1 MVQVIERVGALL
13 GAFSH
18 GESELSLIEC
28 AERSGLSKSTTHRL
42 LVAMAEIGLV
52 ERIGNA
58 NWRIGGF
65 VVQLATMRLAN
76 TDLHS
81 EVAPAVHRLG
91 KQFGAATAL
100 SVPNGSE
107 MVYIERTESPLPFAP
122 AAKLGS
128 TAPFWAGAS
137 GRAVASSLSAEALSA
152 LLKSATFTAL
162 PKDARSR
169 VEADIE
175 ETRSRGYSI
184 DPGDFI
190 DGVAGV
196 AVALGRSG
204 DPVAAISLLVSP
216 DRMTPDL
223 TRQMG
228 EALVGIAKH
237 AVSTNY
243 LLSAG

>member
-18 GESELSLIEC
+18 ERSELSLIDC

-52 ERIGNA
+52 ERVGNA

-65 VVQLATMRLAN
+65 VVQLATQRLAH
-76 TDLHS
+76 TDLLS
-81 EVAPAVHRLG
+81 EVAPAVHELG
-91 KQFGAATAL
+91 MRFGAATAL
-100 SVPNGSE
+100 SIPNGTE

-137 GRAVASSLSAEALSA
+137 GRAVVALMTPDA
-152 LLKSATFTAL
+152 RDGLLQSPTFSAL
-162 PKDARSR
+162 PKATQTLVRTEISATQD
-169 VEADIE
+169 
-175 ETRSRGYSI
+175 RGYAT
-184 DPGDFI
+184 DGGELI

-196 AVALGRSG
+196 AVALGRIG
-204 DPVAAISLLVSP
+204 DPVAAISLLVTP
-216 DRMTPDL
+216 DRMEPGFVKE
-223 TRQMG
+223 MG
-228 EALVGIAKH
+228 SALVEVASH

-243 LLSAG
+243 LLNAH